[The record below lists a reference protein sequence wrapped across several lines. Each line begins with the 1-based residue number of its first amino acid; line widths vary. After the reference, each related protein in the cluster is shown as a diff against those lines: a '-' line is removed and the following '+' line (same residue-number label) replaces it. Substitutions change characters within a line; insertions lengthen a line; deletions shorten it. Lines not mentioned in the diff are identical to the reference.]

1 MTAPTRFPQGVSDA
15 VIGSFLELSNAPFNA
30 GPGVGQPLT
39 MFEDFMQSFVPD
51 WPRTNNTG
59 TAEVFLLTRSFPFG
73 TLRYDIDSTQ
83 TNTFARLPGAPY
95 SAQIGKN
102 LWFQTRCAVTILNG
116 GVRVG
121 MVAQEASADAI
132 ADGIYFN
139 CPEDS
144 ADVSIEIRNGSTTTL
159 SQVVGTLVAS
169 TFVEL
174 AFWLDGSRLKL
185 HVYLDNNEV
194 AVIDLVQAT
203 TPFGVNLTGG
213 LAIAEAGAD
222 ESGMLVDNFNVVQ
235 DR

>member
-1 MTAPTRFPQGVSDA
+1 MTAPTRYPQGVSDA

-30 GPGVGQPLT
+30 GPGVGLPLE
-39 MFEDFMQSFVPD
+39 MFEDFVQSFVPD
-51 WPRTNNTG
+51 WPRTNNIG
-59 TAEVFLLTRSFPFG
+59 TNEIFQLTRSFDFG
-73 TLRYDIDSTQ
+73 VLRYDINTAQ

-95 SAQIGKN
+95 SAQLGKN

-116 GVRVG
+116 GVRLGLVT
-121 MVAQEASADAI
+121 QEPQANDI

-144 ADVSIEIRNGSTTTL
+144 PAVSIEVRNGSVTTV
-159 SQVVGTLVAS
+159 SQVVGTLTAT

-213 LAIAEAGAD
+213 LAVAEAGAD
-222 ESGMLVDNFNVVQ
+222 VSGMLVDYFNVAQ